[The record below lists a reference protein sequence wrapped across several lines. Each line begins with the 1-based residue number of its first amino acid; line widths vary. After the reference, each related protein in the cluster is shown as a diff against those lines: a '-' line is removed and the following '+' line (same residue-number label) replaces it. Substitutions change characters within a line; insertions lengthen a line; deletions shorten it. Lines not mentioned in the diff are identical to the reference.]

1 MAISFLGL
9 LLIVDF
15 FLLFFKLL
23 RSLRFKEKHLS
34 SLQCVQLISD
44 IMTISLYGQTAA
56 GCITIMRTQRL
67 GMTVSQMSAAAGSMC

>member
-1 MAISFLGL
+1 M
-9 LLIVDF
+9 
-15 FLLFFKLL
+15 
-23 RSLRFKEKHLS
+23 S